1 MCQNPKSVMPAPC
14 CTQTQDPNQPP
25 AGRPIPASSESEM
38 RTCIPPL
45 LLRRS
50 QRRFKAQKSPLGY
63 RNTPTG
69 LKRLKTQNTASY
81 DCNTKWER
89 LYLALPNLYTSANSF
104 RKKNSST
111 LPTLVEARG
120 VEPLSENHLPMLSTS
135 VFCAL
140 GFPPRSAHRQAMR
153 FGIPKIRDQ
162 RQGVLWFT
170 FTAHRRLIPGRGAP
184 RSDGRLN

>member
-1 MCQNPKSVMPAPC
+1 MEHSGTALFRVPYPKFLHILLYKIGACPAFIK
-14 CTQTQDPNQPP
+14 
-25 AGRPIPASSESEM
+25 PIKTKK
-38 RTCIPPL
+38 R
-45 LLRRS
+45 
-50 QRRFKAQKSPLGY
+50 AQKIPHNHWNFPCS
-63 RNTPTG
+63 R
-69 LKRLKTQNTASY
+69 
-81 DCNTKWER
+81 
-89 LYLALPNLYTSANSF
+89 
-104 RKKNSST
+104 
-111 LPTLVEARG
+111 LVEARG

-184 RSDGRLN
+184 GSDGRLN